1 MAPQTHGQR
10 LIVVSNR
17 LPFAFRRENGQWTAE
32 PGAGGLVTAMVP
44 VLETRGGIWI
54 GWPGTTQAEAEELR
68 DEIPEATR
76 DANYT
81 VVPVPLTENDKKGY
95 YEGFANSV
103 LWPLFHD
110 LQTRC
115 VFEPSYWETYQRV
128 NRTFAEA
135 VAEHVEPGD
144 FIWVHD
150 YQLMCLGR
158 ELRELGVDNQV
169 GFFLHTPFAAAEIY
183 HKLPWRREL
192 LEAMLA
198 YDVVGFQTIR
208 DRRNFE
214 ACLYELLDEV
224 AVEAGERS
232 RVKAVTL
239 ADGDR
244 DVKLGVFPINI
255 DVPHFEQLAQ
265 TASVESKMDG
275 LRRELPNRTL
285 ILGADRL
292 DYTKGIPE
300 RLRAFREAL
309 ERYPDLQGN
318 VTLIQITVPS
328 RGGISEYREL
338 RAEIARLV
346 SEING
351 QYTRAGWVPVHY
363 LFRQLD
369 REDLIATYRASDVAL
384 ITSLKDGM
392 NLISK
397 EYCTSRINDDGV
409 LILSEFAGSA
419 SQLLHDSIAVNPY
432 DQAGTADA
440 IYDACH
446 MSWDEQNR
454 RMTRLRAI
462 IRRHDI
468 HWWVEAFLRAAREVP
483 STGRLS
489 QS

>member
-1 MAPQTHGQR
+1 MTSRTDDQR

-17 LPFAFRRENGQWTAE
+17 LPFAFRQANGQWIAE

-44 VLETRGGIWI
+44 VLERRGGIWI
-54 GWPGTTQAEAEELR
+54 GWPGTTESEAEELR
-68 DEIPEATR
+68 TEIPRATQ

-81 VVPVPLTENDKKGY
+81 VVPVPLSETEKKGY
-95 YEGFANSV
+95 YEGFANEV

-115 VFEPSYWETYQRV
+115 VFEPSYWHTYRAV
-128 NRTFAEA
+128 NRKFAEV
-135 VAEHVEPGD
+135 VAEYAERDD

-150 YQLMCLGR
+150 YQLMCLGD
-158 ELRELGVDNQV
+158 ELRQLGVDNKI

-183 HKLPWRREL
+183 HKLPWRSDL
-192 LEAMLA
+192 LQAMLA

-214 ACLYELLDEV
+214 ACLYDLLDEV
-224 AVEAGERS
+224 AVEEEDRS
-232 RVKAVTL
+232 RVKAATP
-239 ADGDR
+239 ADGDH
-244 DVKLGVFPINI
+244 DVKLGVFPISI
-255 DVPHFEQLAQ
+255 DVEHFEQLAQ
-265 TASVESKMDG
+265 TASVEGKMDG
-275 LRRELPNRTL
+275 LRREYPNRTL

-309 ERYPDLQGN
+309 ERYPDLRGK
-318 VTLIQITVPS
+318 VSLIQIAVPS
-328 RGGISEYREL
+328 REGISEYREL

-351 QYTRAGWVPVHY
+351 QFTRTGWVPIHY

-397 EYCTSRINDDGV
+397 EYCTSRVNGDGA

-419 SQLLHDSIAVNPY
+419 SQLQHDALSVNPY
-432 DQAGTADA
+432 DRVGTAEA
-440 IYDACH
+440 IYEACH

-454 RMTRLRAI
+454 RMKRLRAI

-468 HWWVEAFLRAAREVP
+468 HWWVEAFLRAARDEASRP
-483 STGRLS
+483 
-489 QS
+489 